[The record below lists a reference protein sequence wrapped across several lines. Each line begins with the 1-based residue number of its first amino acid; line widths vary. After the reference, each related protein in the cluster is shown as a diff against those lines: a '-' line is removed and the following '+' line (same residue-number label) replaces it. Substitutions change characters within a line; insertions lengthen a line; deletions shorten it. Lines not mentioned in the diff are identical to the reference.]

1 MKTKVLSIDLK
12 IKAVHTSFKM
22 ESSRSRIKLLNP
34 LAPNIKIC
42 LEGFLPDYISQGTGV
57 NPSPHKHVIDIQ
69 RKPEAQHRTRGGGE
83 IRTIRRNLKILR
95 KFSLSCQKRI
105 GE

>member
-1 MKTKVLSIDLK
+1 M
-12 IKAVHTSFKM
+12 F
-22 ESSRSRIKLLNP
+22 NP
-34 LAPNIKIC
+34 LSSNIKIS

-83 IRTIRRNLKILR
+83 IRTIRRNLKMLR
-95 KFSLSCQKRI
+95 KFSLTWQKRI